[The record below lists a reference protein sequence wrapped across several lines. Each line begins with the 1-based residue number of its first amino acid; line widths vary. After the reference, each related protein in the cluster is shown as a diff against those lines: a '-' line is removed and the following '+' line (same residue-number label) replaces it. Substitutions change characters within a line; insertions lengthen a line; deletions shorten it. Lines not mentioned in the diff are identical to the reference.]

1 MYNGQLHMQLSLV
14 VVKGSAPCLLG
25 RNWLE
30 KMQICWPDVHA
41 PRTSH
46 LLRLKSKYGTVFREE
61 LGTLKGI
68 EVRLD
73 IDRDVVP
80 KFFKA
85 RSLPFAY
92 KQKVE
97 EQLDADI
104 ASGVLVP
111 VSNSRWAAP
120 IVPVVR
126 PDGRIRV
133 CANFKLTANR
143 AVTLDKYPLPKTEEM
158 FPKLGSKKVWPK
170 IDLAQAYNQI
180 KIHRDS
186 RDILTINTSRGLLQN
201 SRMPFGVNCA
211 VGVFQRE
218 IERVLSGLPDVV
230 VYLDDVLVGSQS
242 EEEHWRVLEAIF
254 SRLEVTGLRVR
265 ESKCSFFQDSV
276 EYLGHRM
283 SRDGVRPTEDK
294 VKAIVDAPR
303 PTNVTG
309 LKSFLGLVT
318 YYARFIAQRADVLS
332 PLYDLLKAGAGWTW
346 SPSQEKSFCAV
357 KQSLASNT
365 LLVHFDPRKQLVLT
379 TDASCKG
386 VGAVLA
392 HIDSSGNEAPIAFAS
407 RRLSMTEQKY
417 SQIEREGLAVVMGVT
432 KFHQYLCGVARPF
445 LLVTDHKPLLK
456 LFGQHET
463 LLELQDESD
472 VGL

>member
-1 MYNGQLHMQLSLV
+1 M
-14 VVKGSAPCLLG
+14 
-25 RNWLE
+25 
-30 KMQICWPDVHA
+30 
-41 PRTSH
+41 
-46 LLRLKSKYGTVFREE
+46 
-61 LGTLKGI
+61 
-68 EVRLD
+68 
-73 IDRDVVP
+73 
-80 KFFKA
+80 
-85 RSLPFAY
+85 
-92 KQKVE
+92 
-97 EQLDADI
+97 
-104 ASGVLVP
+104 
-111 VSNSRWAAP
+111 
-120 IVPVVR
+120 
-126 PDGRIRV
+126 
-133 CANFKLTANR
+133 
-143 AVTLDKYPLPKTEEM
+143 
-158 FPKLGSKKVWPK
+158 
-170 IDLAQAYNQI
+170 
-180 KIHRDS
+180 
-186 RDILTINTSRGLLQN
+186 
-201 SRMPFGVNCA
+201 
-211 VGVFQRE
+211 
-218 IERVLSGLPDVV
+218 
-230 VYLDDVLVGSQS
+230 
-242 EEEHWRVLEAIF
+242 LEAIF
-254 SRLEVTGLRVR
+254 SRLEVAGLRVR

-303 PTNVTG
+303 PTNVTE

-407 RRLSMTEQKY
+407 RRLSTTEQKY

-445 LLVTDHKPLLK
+445 LRVTDHKPLLK

-463 LLELQDESD
+463 LPEMALGRIRRWALKLPGYNYCIQFKRTHEIANADALSRLPCPYVEGAQPEELVLQVDSDCLDKETAGAQPEAHELVLLVDQGWLDAKEVARQTRLDPDLSKVMRLVQYGGWPDQVPESLKPFASKKDELSLTAGVLLWGHRVLIPD
-472 VGL
+472 AARRAVLMELHVGQPGIGRMKACWREAPSGGPALTRTLKQS